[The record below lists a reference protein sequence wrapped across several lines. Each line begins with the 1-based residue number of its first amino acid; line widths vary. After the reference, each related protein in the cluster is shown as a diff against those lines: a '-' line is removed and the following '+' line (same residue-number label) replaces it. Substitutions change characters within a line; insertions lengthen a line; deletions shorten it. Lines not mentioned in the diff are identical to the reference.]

1 MKREIVLT
9 LVDRVT
15 IETMGEGRNAR
26 TTATV
31 RYAFDP
37 PTVDRTPPKL
47 LPVSTAVDYLTRAC
61 AQHGN
66 TGGES
71 CNCNTTDKTLCDT
84 HINVLPDQGSDSTG
98 GRNTYIVEVTE
109 RVRRLAAQGLLESNV
124 GNDWS
129 TATLKPKLE
138 KHRVRFSGFLF
149 FDTDHADQ
157 AFVSDP
163 QDKIGASNFRQTA
176 WEIHPVMKI
185 EVLN

>member
-1 MKREIVLT
+1 MKKLVALLIVVTLAAIMLAGAHSPSIVRSAVNTPIPEPTPWPDLT
-9 LVDRVT
+9 
-15 IETMGEGRNAR
+15 
-26 TTATV
+26 
-31 RYAFDP
+31 
-37 PTVDRTPPKL
+37 
-47 LPVSTAVDYLTRAC
+47 
-61 AQHGN
+61 
-66 TGGES
+66 
-71 CNCNTTDKTLCDT
+71 
-84 HINVLPDQGSDSTG
+84 NVLPDQGSDSTG